1 MKSKEKKTL
10 TENRKAQR
18 IEASKLGNEVF
29 DVVII
34 GGGITGANILWDS
47 TLRGMKSIL
56 LEKDDYASKTS
67 QATSKL
73 IHGGIRYLK
82 NFEIGLVKESL
93 YEKKLL
99 AKISPHAM
107 RILPMMIPLYSFT
120 EKLVMRAGLNFAD
133 FISRDRNNGITEDL
147 VIPDCLVLNRN
158 QTIAEDPK
166 LKRENLTGSIVY
178 HDYANYN
185 PERHTTEFIFSAK
198 KNGARALNYTKVVK
212 ISKDASGTFAVNVI
226 DSITK
231 KESVLKAK
239 TVVNA
244 SGPYADFIEN
254 IAGVHSEK
262 VLVRSKGIHA
272 VVRKITSDKSVIL
285 KKKDGTHLFVLP
297 WRNRN
302 IIGTTDTVYKDD
314 PDSMRVTKKEILE
327 LLDEVNYSYGNANLG
342 EKDILNF
349 YGGLRPLVEESSNVS
364 DNTYSASRKTEIVDY
379 KDHGMPGFFAAL
391 GGKYT
396 TSRGVAEQL
405 VDKLAEFLPGSFN
418 ACQTKE
424 KPLSGGN
431 YGDQKSLVHELTK
444 KNPGA
449 DSVKIETLA
458 SRYGSDAF
466 MLLQSKNNSGE
477 SYNLANGEIYY
488 SEEIDSICGTEDVV
502 TAEDVLF
509 RRSGIANIGK
519 SDAAEIRKI
528 LIRIGKNLKW
538 NPNRLKAEEIAIYQ
552 RYVL

>member
-1 MKSKEKKTL
+1 MKQLGRKIQSKPS
-10 TENRKAQR
+10 NRKQY
-18 IEASKLGNEVF
+18 ASNYSNEVF
-29 DVVII
+29 DVLIV

-82 NFEIGLVKESL
+82 NLEIGLVKESL

-99 AKISPHAM
+99 AKISPHSM
-107 RILPMMIPLYSFT
+107 RILPMMIPLYSFM
-120 EKLVMRAGLNFAD
+120 EKTIMRLGLSFAD
-133 FISRDRNNGITEDL
+133 FISKNRNEGITEDL
-147 VIPDCLVLNRN
+147 IIPNRFLLTRE

-166 LKRENLTGSIVY
+166 LKRENLVGSIVY
-178 HDYANYN
+178 YDYANYN
-185 PERHTTEFIFSAK
+185 PERHTTEFIFSARK
-198 KNGARALNYTKVVK
+198 KGGVALNYTKVTK
-212 ISKDASGTFAVNVI
+212 IAKESSGNFLIYVT
-226 DSITK
+226 DSISG
-231 KESVLKAK
+231 KESILRSK

-244 SGPYADFIEN
+244 SGPYADFIES

-272 VVRKITSDKSVIL
+272 VIRKITSDKSVVL

-327 LLDEVNYSYGNANLG
+327 LLDEVNYSYGNGNLG
-342 EKDILNF
+342 EKDVLNF

-379 KDHGMPGFFAAL
+379 KDFGMNGFFAAL

-396 TSRGVAEQL
+396 TSRGVAEEL
-405 VDKLAEFLPGSFN
+405 VNKLAEFLPGKYKP
-418 ACQTKE
+418 CQTKE
-424 KPLSGGN
+424 IALSGGN
-431 YGDQKSLVHELTK
+431 FSDQKTLIKDVAK
-444 KNPGA
+444 KFPKL
-449 DSVKIETLA
+449 DSVKLETLIN
-458 SRYGSDAF
+458 RYGSDTF
-466 MLLQSKNNSGE
+466 SLPLDT
-477 SYNLANGEIYY
+477 NLHEFYKLENGEVFYP
-488 SEEIDSICGTEDVV
+488 EEIDFICKNEDIVF
-502 TAEDVLF
+502 AEDILF

-519 SDAAEIRKI
+519 SDPTVIKKI
-528 LIRIGKNLKW
+528 LTRIGKNLHW
-538 NPNRLKAEEIAIYQ
+538 SPRRVFMEEKSIYK
-552 RYVL
+552 RFDLV